1 MGSEY
6 ANWIISSMHK
16 ISYDLEEEV
25 DNISAIE
32 LINILKAGEVIEAT
46 VLAKFN

>member
-1 MGSEY
+1 MDSEY

-16 ISYDLEEEV
+16 ISYNLEEEV
-25 DNISAIE
+25 NNISAIE
-32 LINILKAGEVIEAT
+32 LINILKAVKVIEAT